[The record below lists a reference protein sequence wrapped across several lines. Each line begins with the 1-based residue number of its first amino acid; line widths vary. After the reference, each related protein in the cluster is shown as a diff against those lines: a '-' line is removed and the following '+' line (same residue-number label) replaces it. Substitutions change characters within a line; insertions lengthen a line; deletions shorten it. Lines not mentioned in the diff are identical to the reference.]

1 MLLSLRPPYLTFFAL
16 VLLIIKPATSHPVR
30 SSTWIETTQLEDYD
44 ARGPGKV
51 HETKDQA
58 PLPMVTLLGS
68 DKAESYPR
76 ATQVDSNLKTER
88 QLKRDTLLK
97 PPSSVVLV
105 PGGRLPASERLHRHW
120 NHRPKGKYGEI
131 FGHANDKVG
140 ASGINKEQTEPLT
153 SPSLRLAPSHHLSF
167 FSYRISF
174 PFLKSAPMSLP
185 QLPLPGI
192 FTTIMILL
200 ALVWIAILT
209 IGLVE
214 VANYLWKRRRMTHV
228 AADTDRLLNE
238 DSSSTELVKEPFQ
251 VLVVPRTPR
260 QIERTQDENSM
271 LVQNSPQEDSGPGSD
286 TEIGLTYV

>member
-1 MLLSLRPPYLTFFAL
+1 MMLSLRPPYLIFFAL

-44 ARGPGKV
+44 ARGPGKI

-68 DKAESYPR
+68 DKSEPYPR
-76 ATQVDSNLKTER
+76 ATQVDSNFETEHKF
-88 QLKRDTLLK
+88 KRDTLLK

-105 PGGRLPASERLHRHW
+105 PGGRSPASERLHRHW

-131 FGHANDKVG
+131 FGHANDDAG
-140 ASGINKEQTEPLT
+140 ASGINQEVTQSLT
-153 SPSLRLAPSHHLSF
+153 SPSLRLATTHHLSF

-185 QLPLPGI
+185 RLPLPGI

-214 VANYLWKRRRMTHV
+214 VANYLWKRRRMAHV

-251 VLVVPRTPR
+251 VFVVPRTPR
-260 QIERTQDENSM
+260 RHERTQDESSV
-271 LVQNSPQEDSGPGSD
+271 LVQNSPMDDGGFGSD
-286 TEIGLTYV
+286 AEIGATYV